1 MGVVDGVGVSKRE
14 KKIEKR
20 HMKKK
25 IERKEKWKERKYK
38 AKNVHDVEK

>member
-1 MGVVDGVGVSKRE
+1 MCQRK

-25 IERKEKWKERKYK
+25 FERKEKWKERKIK
-38 AKNVHDVEK
+38 SKNVYVVGK